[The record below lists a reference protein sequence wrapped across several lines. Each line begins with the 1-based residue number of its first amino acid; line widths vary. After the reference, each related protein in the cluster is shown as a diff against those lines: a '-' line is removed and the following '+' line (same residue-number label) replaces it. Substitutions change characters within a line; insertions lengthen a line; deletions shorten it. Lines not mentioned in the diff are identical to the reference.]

1 MWEQRKRVLGSVRR
15 FVGAVGGLGGCETD
29 AVMALDLGGMSVV
42 LWGVEEVGRR
52 YHDDCN
58 GCEDRLVVGET
69 MGNLRSRW

>member
-42 LWGVEEVGRR
+42 LWGWKRSGGGTMMIVMGVRIDWWWERR
-52 YHDDCN
+52 W
-58 GCEDRLVVGET
+58 VT
-69 MGNLRSRW
+69 